1 MVPKLITALKTRER
15 TSLTRLPKRWQET
28 VTDQMGIMPD
38 RMIITF
44 IFRVWMLELGLVT
57 L

>member
-1 MVPKLITALKTRER
+1 MAGN
-15 TSLTRLPKRWQET
+15 